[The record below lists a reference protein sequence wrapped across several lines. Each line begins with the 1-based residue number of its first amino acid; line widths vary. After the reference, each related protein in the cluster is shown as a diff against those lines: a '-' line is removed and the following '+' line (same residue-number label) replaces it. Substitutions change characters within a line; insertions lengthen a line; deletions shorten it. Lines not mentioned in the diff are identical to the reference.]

1 MARGVKRAG
10 EGVDMRHVAV
20 VAAGGS
26 DKGLMGRI
34 DIDKH
39 GGTGQSQSDL
49 GHFVGASTPVRSPC
63 QWEAVIGRFVRRIE
77 IFKPLIHT
85 YTSET
90 ESCLKFQL

>member
-49 GHFVGASTPVRSPC
+49 GHFV
-63 QWEAVIGRFVRRIE
+63 
-77 IFKPLIHT
+77 
-85 YTSET
+85 
-90 ESCLKFQL
+90 

>member
-39 GGTGQSQSDL
+39 RGTGQSQSDL
-49 GHFVGASTPVRSPC
+49 GHFV
-63 QWEAVIGRFVRRIE
+63 
-77 IFKPLIHT
+77 
-85 YTSET
+85 
-90 ESCLKFQL
+90 